1 MDLGL
6 LRTVTGR
13 RRRTHQV
20 VLQGVGP
27 DVVFDD
33 LSQLVRASV
42 RVVGEP
48 GEEALRLLVLPLL
61 TSLVGAL
68 TSTLRQ
74 VLEGTW
80 RSTDRQTHKEE
91 LIPSPQTQ
99 LRPISIEVTP
109 DWSALSR

>member
-1 MDLGL
+1 MDPGL
-6 LRTVTGR
+6 L

-20 VLQGVGP
+20 ILQRVGP

-33 LSQLVRASV
+33 LSQLVRSSV

-61 TSLVGAL
+61 TSLVGGL
-68 TSTLRQ
+68 TSTLGQ

-80 RSTDRQTHKEE
+80 RSTQRKRGRRTHPIPANTAQT
-91 LIPSPQTQ
+91 S
-99 LRPISIEVTP
+99 
-109 DWSALSR
+109 